1 MCVVSYPRSP
11 ADRFAN
17 AIIFL
22 MGATPSLHTQLGYKM
37 AAVMQGAPDKV
48 VMRHVLPHMALDRA
62 GPER

>member
-1 MCVVSYPRSP
+1 VCRFIP
-11 ADRFAN
+11 AIASGSFRQCDHL
-17 AIIFL
+17 FL